1 MDMIR
6 PILQTLNL
14 WHVSLLSD
22 LSPLNLDLA
31 TYFRSMVSTPSFWK
45 LTMVKDMQFPAGT
58 PQSAIA
64 LNASQLAS
72 QIAAA
77 DVRVIVLLLESPDAA
92 SVLLCACQAVGHFIT
107 WVNPLAWVPDF
118 SSSGISRLNQALGQG
133 GLPFCSQDQLL
144 KGSFGMLLMDRG
156 PMRDSPESHGLSGR
170 RLQDIR
176 RGYLAECGA
185 FANGAGQC
193 HDYAGYYYD
202 AAWEWVWLQSPQD
215 RRESLVKAD
224 SR

>member
-6 PILQTLNL
+6 PVLQTLNL

-118 SSSGISRLNQALGQG
+118 SSSGISRLNQAPCRFAAGINCYRAVSA
-133 GLPFCSQDQLL
+133 CS
-144 KGSFGMLLMDRG
+144 SW
-156 PMRDSPESHGLSGR
+156 
-170 RLQDIR
+170 I
-176 RGYLAECGA
+176 
-185 FANGAGQC
+185 
-193 HDYAGYYYD
+193 
-202 AAWEWVWLQSPQD
+202 AAPCET
-215 RRESLVKAD
+215 A
-224 SR
+224 